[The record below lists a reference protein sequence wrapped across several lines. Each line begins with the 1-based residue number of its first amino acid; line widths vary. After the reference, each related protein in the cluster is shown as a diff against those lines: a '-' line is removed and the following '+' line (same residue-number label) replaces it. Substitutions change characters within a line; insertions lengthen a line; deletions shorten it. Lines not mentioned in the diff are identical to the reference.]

1 MLRCAER
8 VQGVAGQRSKHFPP
22 NDARRGQQEAD
33 VRLSLTLTSAGLSA
47 PDTAR

>member
-22 NDARRGQQEAD
+22 TTRDVASRRPTCAYH
-33 VRLSLTLTSAGLSA
+33 
-47 PDTAR
+47 